1 MTQDL
6 ALDKKFLKEQV
17 AVMEHSFSGF
27 MYS

>member
-17 AVMEHSFSGF
+17 AAMENGFSGF